1 MGNVT
6 RGYLTK
12 ILVPEKRARA
22 EIRVDADLV
31 ADMQARL
38 ADVAWVSHRGIWV
51 EARQGTIALIGV
63 VNSEREKAALTRMAL
78 EIAGCQGIENHLL
91 VRSKRRDYGVA

>member
-1 MGNVT
+1 MGSVT

-22 EIRVDADLV
+22 EGRADADLV

-38 ADVAWVSHRGIWV
+38 AEEAWVSHRGLWV
-51 EARQGTIALIGV
+51 GAREGTIALIGV
-63 VNSEREKAALTRMAL
+63 VNSEQEKAALARMAR
-78 EIAGCQGIENHLL
+78 EVEGCQGIENHLL
-91 VRSKRRDYGVA
+91 VRSKWRDYGVA